1 MSDDFLF
8 GLKFNFDPTDFL
20 RGSAEAQDELERMVA
35 GMAHARRRS
44 EENVEG
50 LARSLS
56 LSTNEV
62 RAALKDIERAERDH
76 AKESTRIS
84 RDAERDRAQQE
95 QIAAR
100 RRVER
105 ERAEMTSIRER
116 TQAVAQLRDTLLS
129 VAAIT
134 LGEKGVAGLNSLMQ
148 ETSARGVEE
157 SNFAERTGTTVHQNV
172 AEEEGALLSGRS
184 NREEAR
190 QSIATYA
197 DNQAGYQTQ
206 AMDGAPMLKT
216 LASRGVHLDPE
227 ILKMNHADFVQYVV
241 KQLRGLGNNDHMAAS
256 ILELS
261 GLTSGGYTNLA
272 LHPDEMRRFNAK
284 GAEYGRQIEAN
295 AARDLE
301 FQQSWQDLMFHV
313 NTFRTDISHDLE
325 PMVKSLDGL
334 VQEWDKLANN
344 HPDAVRNI
352 TTVTAV
358 AIALG
363 GLFSAIAPIVGTLI
377 GMRGLLKGAGLL
389 KDGAT
394 LIGRGGAATVRGGAA
409 VIADNPIV
417 AAATVAGA
425 AGYAAYKEISYDRS
439 DAGRIANNLKAMRD
453 PHYGANRYSA
463 LEKNQREYELTQY
476 LMKSR
481 GYTPEQA
488 AAVAAMARSE
498 GGFNTEAIGDSGYAE
513 GMFQWHAPRLKAIE
527 AHFGMRLSRMTMEQ
541 QADALDWEMHNVDG
555 VKSAGR
561 RLFGSGHDL
570 HAAVRGALDAELPRE
585 YIQNGVHG
593 REYANRYAM
602 SAAALRRIS
611 TPTPQVAS
619 GNTTQIHMQN
629 VTVKANNPQQ
639 LVEQTRKMALTP
651 HDYASSANS
660 GQF

>member
-56 LSTNEV
+56 LSTTEV
-62 RAALKDIERAERDH
+62 RAALKEIEHAERDH
-76 AKESTRIS
+76 ARESARIN

-134 LGEKGVAGLNSLMQ
+134 LGEKGVAGLNNLLQ
-148 ETSARGVEE
+148 ETSARGVDEQ
-157 SNFAERTGTTVHQNV
+157 NFAQRTNTSIRANV
-172 AEEEGALLSGRS
+172 AEEEGAYLSGRS
-184 NREEAR
+184 SREEAR
-190 QSIATYA
+190 QSI
-197 DNQAGYQTQ
+197 
-206 AMDGAPMLKT
+206 GAYSNAQVEYRRTGQSELT
-216 LASRGVHLDPE
+216 NALLRSGVQLSPE
-227 ILKMNHADFVQYVV
+227 QLRMNHAAFVQYVV
-241 KQLRGLGNNDHMAAS
+241 GQLRGLGYDDQVSAS
-256 ILELS
+256 ILDQS

-272 LHPDEMRRFNAK
+272 LHPDEMRRFNAE
-284 GAEYGRQIEAN
+284 GDRRAQSIAGN
-295 AARDLE
+295 TDRDLE
-301 FQQSWQDLMFHV
+301 FQRSWRNLMEDV
-313 NTFRTDISHDLE
+313 GTFRTDIAHDLE
-325 PMVKSLDGL
+325 PWVDQLDGW
-334 VQEWDKLANN
+334 VKKWDQFCKD
-344 HPDAVRNI
+344 HPDKVSEI
-352 TTVTAV
+352 TTATAV
-358 AIALG
+358 AVALG

-513 GMFQWHAPRLKAIE
+513 GMFQWHAPRRKAIE

-570 HAAVRGALDAELPRE
+570 HAAVRGALDAELPKE
-585 YIQNGVHG
+585 YIKNGVRG
-593 REYANRYAM
+593 REYADRFAM

-639 LVEQTRKMALTP
+639 LVDQTRKMALTP